1 MARAALNSERLLST
15 RLRYFYQARDI
26 FWVKLIMGT
35 FIALQMKSFIPKKF
49 KLHAGAKM
57 CYSGNFSERAGMAV
71 SFFMALNNPWQDF
84 KKSFCFEFL

>member
-1 MARAALNSERLLST
+1 MARAALNSERLLSA

-49 KLHAGAKM
+49 KLHAGVRM
-57 CYSGNFSERAGMAV
+57 CYFDNFSERAWMAV
-71 SFFMALNNPWQDF
+71 PFFYGPQ
-84 KKSFCFEFL
+84 